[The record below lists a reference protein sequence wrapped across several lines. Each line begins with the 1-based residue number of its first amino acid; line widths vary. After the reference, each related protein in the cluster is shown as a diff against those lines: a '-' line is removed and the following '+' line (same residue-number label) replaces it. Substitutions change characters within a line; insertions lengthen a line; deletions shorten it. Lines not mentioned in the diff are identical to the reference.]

1 MEQHPLH
8 QRNHAV
14 RGWKNISAIW
24 HDKKLTDCLVTV
36 ENVAFPCHSIILA
49 SQSKHL
55 KKILFSVDKNLQNA
69 NSMMRKEIKLDFLT
83 ADLFRII
90 LGKVNT
96 VSILLIFKFFFQ
108 ILFIMEK

>member
-24 HDKKLTDCLVTV
+24 HDKKLADCLVTV

-49 SQSKHL
+49 SQSNHL

-90 LGKVNT
+90 LGK
-96 VSILLIFKFFFQ
+96 II
-108 ILFIMEK
+108 I